1 MHSAQLEVL
10 VEVNSFGSRHGPLTP
25 PPLVSLMVNCALK
38 DHQKVR
44 ARVCVCV
51 CQLLSAKE
59 QCTNRSGAER
69 TRKALLNEAL
79 CTCPRK
85 RELITPVYLQTLKL
99 SFFSC

>member
-1 MHSAQLEVL
+1 MLVQVNQLW
-10 VEVNSFGSRHGPLTP
+10 VETWPPDTATFGEFDGELCVERPSEG
-25 PPLVSLMVNCALK
+25 A
-38 DHQKVR
+38 R

-51 CQLLSAKE
+51 SIPVPKG

-79 CTCPRK
+79 RTCPRK

-99 SFFSC
+99 SFLNC

>member
-51 CQLLSAKE
+51 SIPVPKG

-79 CTCPRK
+79 RTCPRK

-99 SFFSC
+99 SFLNC